1 MLEYSRIL
9 PATALDTPRLRGV
22 SRFMVHPN
30 EEGVACAGTRVHMQD
45 TDSPILAAFPD
56 AAPGDAVCEAQVP
69 APASP
74 AASDPPLQRIIAQA
88 VCQAMELATAL
99 HRSGQLDQAEDAYRA
114 ILELSPGHADANH
127 NLGVIAVQS
136 GHAQA
141 SVALFRKALESQPGN
156 RTYWLSLF
164 DAMLQADDVDAA
176 AEALEKKRSGGLEPE
191 IVQELVD
198 RLVERRHMLAVDKLA
213 NVHRP
218 GAAPSQKQVD
228 AITRLFNANRLD
240 QLDEVAR
247 RARPLTRRFPH
258 DAFGWK
264 ALGAALVKSGKV
276 DVALQPLQQAVAL
289 APQDIGALSNLGF
302 ALQVRGH
309 FVQSEVVLRLALRY
323 QPDFASALV
332 NLGAT
337 MARCD
342 RHEEAIECLERA
354 LAIEPDCV
362 PALHQLAHAQEE
374 RGFLV
379 QALATYQKVLDSA
392 DAGASIPRGAGSL
405 ASIAFAHLSICST
418 LAKLSDFTQV
428 VAHCDR
434 AMALMPDDRVVWEKR
449 LYDLSY
455 HPDLDVEEIFAQF
468 VRWGDRHPVPLTDF
482 SRHDRTPGRRIKIGY
497 VSPDFRRHTSRFYF
511 LPLFENHDHALVE
524 LHAYSNVKTEDVF
537 TTRFR
542 NCFDHWHDIRGLTD
556 DEAAAQIRRDGID
569 ILVDGCNHMRDERL
583 GVFMRKPAPIQV
595 TWLGSAWT
603 TGLPMVDYVLF
614 DRHIAPP
621 HTLARE
627 QIVRLPGC
635 FVPFQSLHDTPDPAP
650 PPCLRNGHVTFGYSG
665 RSERLNHHTFRV
677 WGEILRR
684 LPTARLVLDY
694 RMFGE
699 TCNQPHFRTLI
710 AAQGVD
716 VDRVTLRNSDNIFEG
731 LHDFDIL
738 LDCFPHSG
746 GTMLVDALWMGVPAL
761 TLASRPPL
769 GRIGTTFL
777 HNIGL
782 PEWVATS
789 EAEYIDKACAFA
801 TDTAMRV
808 ELRAGMRQ
816 RMLDS
821 RLMDGSGF
829 ARGVEAAYRTMWTRF
844 CAGAPVTP
852 IDVPASAGARA

>member
-1 MLEYSRIL
+1 
-9 PATALDTPRLRGV
+9 
-22 SRFMVHPN
+22 MVHPN

-45 TDSPILAAFPD
+45 TDSPTLAAFPD
-56 AAPGDAVCEAQVP
+56 AVPGDAVRKAQVP

-74 AASDPPLQRIIAQA
+74 AASDPPLQQVIAQA
-88 VCQAMELATAL
+88 VYQAMELATAL
-99 HRSGQLDQAEDAYRA
+99 HRSGQFDQAEDAYRA
-114 ILELSPGHADANH
+114 ILELSPDHADANH
-127 NLGVIAVQS
+127 NLGAIAVQT
-136 GHAQA
+136 GHAA
-141 SVALFRKALESQPGN
+141 AGIGLFRKALESQPGN
-156 RTYWLSLF
+156 QTYWLSLF
-164 DAMLQADDVDAA
+164 DAMVQSGDVDAA
-176 AEALEKKRSGGLEPE
+176 ADLLERRRIGGLEPG
-191 IVQELVD
+191 IVRELVD
-198 RLVERRHMLAVDKLA
+198 RLVDRRHALAA
-213 NVHRP
+213 AMM
-218 GAAPSQKQVD
+218 AAPARRVARPKGRQVD
-228 AITRLFNANRLD
+228 AVTQMFASDRLD
-240 QLDEVAR
+240 AVVQQAR
-247 RARPLTRRFPH
+247 ALARRFPQ

-264 ALGAALVKSGKV
+264 ALGAALVKQGQV
-276 DVALQPLQQAVAL
+276 DEALEPLQRAVAL
-289 APQDIGALSNLGF
+289 APQDIGALSNLGY
-302 ALQVRGH
+302 ALQVRGRM
-309 FVQSEVVLRLALRY
+309 VQSEILLRQALRY

-337 MARCD
+337 LARLDCID
-342 RHEEAIECLERA
+342 ESIECLDRS
-354 LAIEPDCV
+354 LAIEPDCA
-362 PALHQLAHAQEE
+362 PALHQLAHAREE
-374 RGFLV
+374 RGQLV
-379 QALATYQKVLDSA
+379 QALAGYRKVLELTGAQGSA
-392 DAGASIPRGAGSL
+392 GPAVHHGPAIAYAHHSIS
-405 ASIAFAHLSICST
+405 ST
-418 LAKLSDFTQV
+418 LAKLSDFTRV
-428 VAHCDR
+428 VEHSDK
-434 AMALMPDDRVVWEKR
+434 AMALLPDDGVLWEKR

-455 HPDLDVEEIFAQF
+455 HPDLAVEDIFAQF
-468 VRWGDRHPVPLTDF
+468 VRWGDRFPAPSTDF
-482 SRHDRTPGRRIKIGY
+482 SAHDRTPGRRIRVGY

-511 LPLFENHDHALVE
+511 LPLFANHDHAVVE
-524 LHAYSNVKTEDVF
+524 LHAYSNVKTEDAF
-537 TTRFR
+537 TSRFR
-542 NCFDHWHDIRGLTD
+542 GCFDHWHDIRGLTD
-556 DEAAAQIRRDGID
+556 DEAAAQIRRDQID

-583 GVFMRKPAPIQV
+583 GVFVRKPAPIQV
-595 TWLGSAWT
+595 TWLGAAWT

-635 FVPFQSLHDTPDPAP
+635 FVPFQSLSDTPEPEP
-650 PPCLRNGHVTFGYSG
+650 PPCLRNGFVTFAYSG

-684 LPTARLVLDY
+684 MPTARLVLDY
-694 RMFGE
+694 RNFGE
-699 TCNQPHFRTLI
+699 PANHAHFRALMS
-710 AAQGVD
+710 AHGLD
-716 VDRVTLRNSDNIFEG
+716 GDRVVLRNSANIFEG

-821 RLMDGSGF
+821 NLMDGAGF

-844 CAGAPVTP
+844 CAGEPVTP
-852 IDVPASAGARA
+852 IDVPEPAGARA